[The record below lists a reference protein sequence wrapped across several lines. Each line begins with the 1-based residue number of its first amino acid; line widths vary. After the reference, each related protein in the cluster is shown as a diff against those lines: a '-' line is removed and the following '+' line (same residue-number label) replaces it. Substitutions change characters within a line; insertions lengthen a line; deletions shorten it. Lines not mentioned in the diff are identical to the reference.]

1 MGNWKIQKNLASTYL
16 NYDDLTSFLWQKVD
30 SFQVQTGKFN
40 KQVIA
45 LFGILLFII
54 LYSLWYYKV
63 FSQRLLTQL
72 IELNEIILQW
82 GSVNK
87 PRTIDGP
94 FSERFFNLDDFIS
107 HPWGD
112 PIIGK
117 KYNYLR
123 SYH

>member
-1 MGNWKIQKNLASTYL
+1 M
-16 NYDDLTSFLWQKVD
+16 
-30 SFQVQTGKFN
+30 
-40 KQVIA
+40 A

-54 LYSLWYYKV
+54 HYSLQYYKV

-72 IELNEIILQW
+72 IKLNEIILQW

-123 SYH
+123 SYHYFSCQLHITKTNLYLSYFLICDQTKV

>member
-1 MGNWKIQKNLASTYL
+1 M
-16 NYDDLTSFLWQKVD
+16 D

-40 KQVIA
+40 KQVMA
-45 LFGILLFII
+45 LFGVLLFII
-54 LYSLWYYKV
+54 HYSLQYYKV

-72 IELNEIILQW
+72 IKLNEIILQW

>member
-1 MGNWKIQKNLASTYL
+1 MRNWKIQKNLAPTY

-54 LYSLWYYKV
+54 HYSPWYYKV

-94 FSERFFNLDDFIS
+94 FSESIFNLDDFIS

-112 PIIGK
+112 RIIGK

>member
-1 MGNWKIQKNLASTYL
+1 M
-16 NYDDLTSFLWQKVD
+16 D

-63 FSQRLLTQL
+63 FSQRLLTKL

>member
-1 MGNWKIQKNLASTYL
+1 MRNWKIQKNLAPTY

-112 PIIGK
+112 RIIGK